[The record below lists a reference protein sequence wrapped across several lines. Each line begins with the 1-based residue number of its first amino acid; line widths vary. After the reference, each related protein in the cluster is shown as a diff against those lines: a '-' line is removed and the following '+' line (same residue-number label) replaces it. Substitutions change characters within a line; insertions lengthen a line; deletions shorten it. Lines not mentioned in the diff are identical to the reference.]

1 MKIKCIIVDDHQLF
15 NDGLSLIL
23 KESKKFEIS
32 EQIYDSRQAY
42 FKCIQKTV
50 DLVLVDYN
58 MPNLNGIEVVKQLKT
73 LPYSPKIVIIS
84 MYADQREI
92 EQFEKLGANGYFTK
106 TTPANVLLGKLLE
119 IVDGASYFDH
129 HQQENRPKDQFYLK
143 NHFTKREVEVLK
155 LLKKEYTTE
164 QIATELGLS
173 YYTIETHRK
182 NINQKMKFDSKK
194 EYFDF
199 LEQYVQ

>member
-1 MKIKCIIVDDHQLF
+1 MKIKCLIIDDHQLF
-15 NDGLSLIL
+15 NDGLALIL
-23 KESKKFEIS
+23 KESKEFEII

-58 MPNLNGIEVVKQLKT
+58 MPNLNGLEVVKQLKT

-84 MYADQREI
+84 MYADHREI
-92 EQFEKLGANGYFTK
+92 QQFEKLGANGYFTK

-119 IVDGASYFDH
+119 IVKGASYFDH

-143 NHFTKREVEVLK
+143 NQLTKREVEVLK

-164 QIATELGLS
+164 QIATTLKLS
-173 YYTIETHRK
+173 YFTVETHRK
-182 NINQKMKFDSKK
+182 NVNQKMKFSSKK
-194 EYFDF
+194 EYYDF
-199 LEQYVQ
+199 LEGFTE